1 MNVYYD
7 ENGNVIGGQSA
18 GSTIYELRQEYNNPD
33 MIDEDGNLQCKN
45 LTNLKIKHV
54 VNYQTGGVQT
64 TEIEINALP
73 DYKYWG
79 IRKDDHEAVWNVYD
93 YPITRFMYH
102 TERSNGTV
110 QQHMDTYNGLYY
122 GIENYFSIGMTL
134 DP

>member
-1 MNVYYD
+1 M
-7 ENGNVIGGQSA
+7 
-18 GSTIYELRQEYNNPD
+18 
-33 MIDEDGNLQCKN
+33 
-45 LTNLKIKHV
+45 KIKHV
-54 VNYQTGGVQT
+54 VNHQAGGVQT

-102 TERSNGTV
+102 ADRSNGTV